1 VTDSVLSLRSVTRSF
16 DRRRVVDAVDLE
28 LHAGKVTALLGPSG
42 CGKSTLLRM
51 IAGLEPLDEGTIWSD
66 GRLLSDTRSGVPPEA
81 RGLGLVFQDYA
92 LFPHL
97 SVLDNVAFGL
107 KGPRAEREREAARW
121 LGTVRLADRAQ
132 AWPHNLSG
140 GEQQRVALVRALARQ
155 PRAVLLDEPFSGLD
169 RHLKSEVRAT
179 LVSALR
185 AAGAAVLM
193 VTHDAEEAMLMA
205 DDLALMDS
213 GRVLQTGRPEE
224 LYRRPASLGAAR
236 LLGEVETF
244 DVTVRNGT
252 AITPFGRSPAEGHA
266 DGPAVGMVRPEDI
279 RFASDGLPATVTEV
293 AFGGAFTEVL
303 LQSVQG
309 RHRARLPAVGLRAGQ
324 PVHIAI
330 EPGATR
336 IFPLP
341 ETA

>member
-1 VTDSVLSLRSVTRSF
+1 
-16 DRRRVVDAVDLE
+16 
-28 LHAGKVTALLGPSG
+28 
-42 CGKSTLLRM
+42 
-51 IAGLEPLDEGTIWSD
+51 
-66 GRLLSDTRSGVPPEA
+66 
-81 RGLGLVFQDYA
+81 
-92 LFPHL
+92 
-97 SVLDNVAFGL
+97 
-107 KGPRAEREREAARW
+107 
-121 LGTVRLADRAQ
+121 
-132 AWPHNLSG
+132 
-140 GEQQRVALVRALARQ
+140 
-155 PRAVLLDEPFSGLD
+155 
-169 RHLKSEVRAT
+169 
-179 LVSALR
+179 
-185 AAGAAVLM
+185 
-193 VTHDAEEAMLMA
+193 
-205 DDLALMDS
+205 ALMDS